1 MSGLFAGSPL
11 ERPVTCA
18 VCGQPMDECSCPRG
32 ADGEVRRPRDQRIVV
47 RREKRKGGHQV
58 TVARGFDPVASDL
71 PAIAKDLRARLATG
85 GTVDGDVVEVR
96 GDHVEPVVAH
106 LRERGYDVRAG

>member
-1 MSGLFAGSPL
+1 MSGLFAGTPL

-18 VCGQPMDECSCPRG
+18 VCGQPMEDCSCPRS
-32 ADGEVRRPRDQRIVV
+32 ADGEVRRPKDQRIVV

-71 PAIAKDLRARLATG
+71 AAIAKDLRSRLATG
-85 GTVDGDVVEVR
+85 GTVDGDAIEVR
-96 GDHVEPVVAH
+96 GEHVEPVAGH
-106 LRERGYDVRAG
+106 LRSLGYDVRTG